1 MYSSAVPFGEHT
13 AYSAHRLTA
22 RPSSATF
29 VSRQQAAVDQQ
40 GTMLY
45 TFTSYE
51 SIYDLYLAI
60 LRTAII
66 AAVALSL
73 LVSLDRLYK
82 VGKYMQVAARAHLT
96 GRKPEHSFQC
106 NSLPDPQQY
115 SLVYPRVAVQLPM
128 FNERAV
134 CQAII
139 DSACELS
146 WPKNRFKVQVGQS
159 QVASCSGI
167 LHRLQ
172 ARRILTQHVRNSR
185 MALQPSTT
193 HIL

>member
-1 MYSSAVPFGEHT
+1 
-13 AYSAHRLTA
+13 
-22 RPSSATF
+22 
-29 VSRQQAAVDQQ
+29 
-40 GTMLY
+40 MLY

-51 SIYDLYLAI
+51 SIYDLYVAI
-60 LRTAII
+60 LKTAII

-82 VGKYMQVAARAHLT
+82 VGKYIQVAARVQLT
-96 GRKPEHSFQC
+96 GRKPEHSFQNNC
-106 NSLPDPQQY
+106 LPDPEQY

-146 WPKNRFKVQVGQS
+146 WPKNRFKVQVGQLVPCFVENTGGS
-159 QVASCSGI
+159 AMSSTVRSGVDGMFEK
-167 LHRLQ
+167 RP
-172 ARRILTQHVRNSR
+172 V
-185 MALQPSTT
+185 
-193 HIL
+193 

>member
-1 MYSSAVPFGEHT
+1 MTPRRSSAPHT
-13 AYSAHRLTA
+13 GRL
-22 RPSSATF
+22 
-29 VSRQQAAVDQQ
+29 QAASDRQFA
-40 GTMLY
+40 MLY

-51 SIYDLYLAI
+51 SVYDLYVAI
-60 LRTAII
+60 LTAAIV
-66 AAVALSL
+66 AAVMLSL
-73 LVSLDRLYK
+73 LVSMDRLYK

-146 WPKNRFKVQVGQS
+146 WPKNRIKVQVGQTIQSCCSSNACKATTLLVLNHLPEHLQCS
-159 QVASCSGI
+159 Q
-167 LHRLQ
+167 
-172 ARRILTQHVRNSR
+172 
-185 MALQPSTT
+185 P
-193 HIL
+193 